1 MRTAPSLVVPA
12 LLLATLPGCFLARN
26 TVNEPIASAAV
37 AQLVPGQSR
46 AADATRLLGA
56 PSEVVQLG
64 RRTAYRY
71 DFLTTKRAGFTVLV
85 VTMFN
90 DDTHADRVWL
100 FFDEQDVLTHLGS
113 TIEAEQ
119 ARYAMPWQKVHGE
132 G

>member
-1 MRTAPSLVVPA
+1 MRTSTTLTGLA
-12 LLLATLPGCFLARN
+12 LLLALLPGCFLARN
-26 TVNEPIASAAV
+26 TVNEPIAAAAV
-37 AQLVPGQSR
+37 AELVPGQSR

-71 DFLTTKRAGFTVLV
+71 DFQTTKRAGFTLIV

-100 FFDEQDVLTHLGS
+100 FFDEEDVLTHVGS
-113 TIEAEQ
+113 TLEAVQ

-132 G
+132 Q